1 MLIHKEM
8 KMVDVIHLN
17 HHLLHVINRFGIQ
30 LGFGEKSVETV
41 CREHNVDLNF
51 FLDLINTY
59 HNRSYFPLQNLLK
72 IKAGMLVDYLHKT
85 HNYYLEF
92 KVPEIEAILDRL
104 LADDILAED
113 TKNLLSD
120 FFQQYKKELVMH
132 IEIEENRVYPYA
144 MALEQYLDN
153 NISKEELNAY
163 LEAYSISQYE
173 EDHSDIE
180 EKLYDLKQIILKYLP
195 SPKDSRLLNVM
206 LHDLFELEL
215 DLNNHCRIEDMILV
229 PIVEKMEKAIA
240 RLA

>member
-113 TKNLLSD
+113 TKKLLSD

-144 MALEQYLDN
+144 MALEQFLDN
-153 NISKEELNAY
+153 KISKEELNAY

-195 SPKDSRLLNVM
+195 NPKDSRLLNVM